1 MSDAVADALKV
12 LIDGLDRAKSML
24 ATDGQD
30 YVPRVEDIAD
40 MLWLATRIQSAAIA
54 EPRAEPGPEQGSE
67 DSATPP
73 TGTDNRDDPQGTTPA
88 ASGSAPPPE
97 RSSGEPI
104 GLLSTQ
110 GPPQTPET
118 APVDRLRVP
127 AAAAL
132 RQKLDLIRALRPL
145 ARRVDSQTD
154 RVIDEEATAIALA
167 EGNPVGIVER
177 PRRERWL
184 DLELVI
190 EQSRIASLWNRA
202 GKEWA
207 DLLAGSGLFRSVRVW
222 TIAPVE
228 DESAPIE
235 PLRLASGTPQANAD
249 RDRVTRRANPR
260 ELIDPTGRRLVMLLS
275 DCLSP
280 RWWNGEI
287 QPVLADWS
295 SQGPMVVVQWFPP
308 KPYWERTALK
318 LGDEVRLTT
327 IAPALPNYRLAREYL
342 GLNPEL
348 DLDWFDED
356 EDDVP
361 PKVKGAIAPVVSL
374 EPKPLRSWAR
384 LVAGYGNARV
394 AGRRFELVWDEDHW
408 QGPSK
413 ERRQLPESGEQR
425 VKLFGQTASRLA
437 QELAGLMALGPVS
450 PEITNLIQETLL
462 PASTAV
468 HVAEVFLSGLLK
480 ETGEGAYEFVEG
492 AKAAL
497 RKSMTTVDEQLVF
510 RKLSGFLSERYGLT
524 PREFEAFLLERSA
537 ASDGLEL
544 SDVEAFAEL
553 RKRQGGWSAVQFEPF
568 EITYGEWVPEPVTT
582 VSASAAEME
591 MQPAPPE
598 IEELEFLVARLE
610 EVPDSETDGEAE
622 PEDSDRDAA
631 SSPAL
636 PPGVQRVWFDHT
648 VVTLNPDGSERA
660 RVLGR
665 AVGFVEHLAEQFAL
679 EMVGIPGGEF
689 LMGCPDGENGHDDEK
704 PQHRVTVPPLYL
716 GRYPVT
722 QAQWR
727 FVAGLKKVKRD
738 LTLQPSHFKGADRP
752 VEQVS
757 WDDAAEFC
765 ARLSRHTGRAYR
777 LPTEA
782 EWEYACRAGTTTP
795 FHFGETLNTAV
806 ANYNG
811 NYTYGNGP
819 QGQYRQETTP
829 VGSLEAAN
837 NWGLL
842 DMHGNVWEWCQDD
855 WHGNY
860 KGAPTDGSAWLDRST
875 QDTRKVGKG
884 GSWINNPWGCRSAFR
899 LRDSR
904 GSRGYDLG
912 FRVACSAP
920 RLS

>member
-40 MLWLATRIQSAAIA
+40 MLWLATQIEPAAIT
-54 EPRAEPGPEQGSE
+54 EPRPEPEPAQASE

-73 TGTDNRDDPQGTTPA
+73 TETDDRDDPQGTMPA

-145 ARRVDSQTD
+145 ARRVDSRTD

-249 RDRVTRRANPR
+249 RDRATRWANPR

-327 IAPALPNYRLAREYL
+327 IAPALPNHRLAREYL

-356 EDDVP
+356 EDDAP

-544 SDVEAFAEL
+544 ADVKAFAEL
-553 RKRQGGWSAVQFEPF
+553 RKRQAGWSAVQFEPF
-568 EITYGEWVPEPVTT
+568 EITYGEWEPLGVDELDP
-582 VSASAAEME
+582 VAQQDDDVAL
-591 MQPAPPE
+591 PE
-598 IEELEFLVARLE
+598 IEELEFMVARLE
-610 EVPDSETDGEAE
+610 EVPDSETD
-622 PEDSDRDAA
+622 

-636 PPGVQRVWFDHT
+636 PPGVQRVWFDYT

-660 RVLGR
+660 RVPGR
-665 AVGFVEHLAEQFAL
+665 AAGFVEHLAEQLAL

-689 LMGCPDGENGHDDEK
+689 LMGCPDGKNGYDAEK
-704 PQHRVTVPPLYL
+704 PQHRVTVPPFYL
-716 GRYPVT
+716 GRVPVT

-727 FVAGLKKVKRD
+727 FVAGLEKVERD
-738 LTLQPSHFKGADRP
+738 LTPEPSYFSGEDRP
-752 VEQVS
+752 SEKVS

-765 ARLSRHTGRAYR
+765 ARLSHHTGRAYR

-782 EWEYACRAGTTTP
+782 EWEYACRAGTTTL

-806 ANYNG
+806 ANYDG
-811 NYTYGNGP
+811 NSTYGNGP
-819 QGQYRQETTP
+819 KGQYREETTP

-837 NWGLL
+837 AWGLL
-842 DMHGNVWEWCQDD
+842 DMHGNVREWCQDD
-855 WHGNY
+855 WHDSY
-860 KGAPTDGSAWLDRST
+860 EGAPEDGSAWLDRGMQKSW
-875 QDTRKVGKG
+875 KVRRG
-884 GSWINNPWGCRSAFR
+884 GSWYNTPWFCRSAYR
-899 LRDSR
+899 SYVSRDVR
-904 GSRGYDLG
+904 DDYLG